1 MNDEPPLRKSGI
13 LSLDWLPGSTGG
25 LPGPCARCSTCC
37 ARCWTCC
44 APRRRCRSATSPSGS
59 TSPPS
64 VTLTPPL
71 THSTITPLFWQFWC
85 KLALPPSR
93 SFSHFLLIAIYSPE
107 PRHAGSRVIA
117 WKCNEL
123 WTGELRQLQR
133 DLKGSLEAT
142 LQSCGCIKDGMAR

>member
-64 VTLTPPL
+64 VTLTLPL

-107 PRHAGSRVIA
+107 PRHAGSLRYCLKMQRVMNGGVEA
-117 WKCNEL
+117 ASK
-123 WTGELRQLQR
+123 G
-133 DLKGSLEAT
+133 LKGQFRSHFAELC
-142 LQSCGCIKDGMAR
+142 LHRR